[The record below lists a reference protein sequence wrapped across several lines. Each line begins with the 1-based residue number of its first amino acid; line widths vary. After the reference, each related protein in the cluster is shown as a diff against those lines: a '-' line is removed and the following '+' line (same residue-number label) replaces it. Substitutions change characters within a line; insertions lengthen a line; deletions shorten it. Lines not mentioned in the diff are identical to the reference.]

1 MLLTGG
7 AGFIGHL
14 VIKEVLEETDW
25 SITVIDRLSYAGSL
39 DRIEYVLSKYDE
51 KTKKDLNFLPRFKAE
66 THEGIVEDLA
76 NVNIILHVG
85 ASSL

>member
-1 MLLTGG
+1 MSKKVLLTGG

-39 DRIEYVLSKYDE
+39 DRIEYVLSK
-51 KTKKDLNFLPRFKAE
+51 
-66 THEGIVEDLA
+66 
-76 NVNIILHVG
+76 
-85 ASSL
+85 